1 MISWTHAL
9 LVCCLIETVATP
21 FLIFAI
27 SINYLDGIWM
37 FRLLSP
43 FKEYVCRIKIKIK
56 ILKQTP
62 NFARFRPTPYALVKS
77 NISAWKGI
85 N

>member
-1 MISWTHAL
+1 
-9 LVCCLIETVATP
+9 
-21 FLIFAI
+21 
-27 SINYLDGIWM
+27 M

-43 FKEYVCRIKIKIK
+43 FKEYVCRIKIK

-77 NISAWKGI
+77 NISA
-85 N
+85 

>member
-1 MISWTHAL
+1 
-9 LVCCLIETVATP
+9 
-21 FLIFAI
+21 
-27 SINYLDGIWM
+27 M

-56 ILKQTP
+56 IKILKQTS

>member
-1 MISWTHAL
+1 
-9 LVCCLIETVATP
+9 
-21 FLIFAI
+21 
-27 SINYLDGIWM
+27 M

-77 NISAWKGI
+77 NISA
-85 N
+85 